1 MMVDRRRQ
9 RAKARALQER
19 LSHILDPY
27 GEYEDAGTSE
37 DEWEKT
43 GDELGWFRRLWR
55 EGESELTRRELP
67 EDMAALMEEDVDPC
81 QDFYEYACGSFIRN
95 ATIPPFLGS
104 LSYTWEAAKTRVID
118 VVTSL
123 LSAST
128 GDASSFFRSCM
139 DEESVEAAGAEP
151 LGTWLQAVE
160 EVKDAKTLGKFLGTA
175 GLFNWCALFCWK
187 VSRDTSDRS
196 RNLFVLGHV
205 GLALPHRRMYLEQ
218 EHEADRQAAHSAVT
232 RMLLAAGVSP
242 EAEAERQATTALQ
255 VEEGIARSMTPST
268 RYERLTYVHIGR
280 ETLRQRSPSIDWD
293 SFFSSIKMEMVGT
306 ENATA
311 SEYGLLGLHDVEYLR
326 KLEEEV
332 LRKFSWEDLRCYLRM
347 RVVMVFSPYL
357 SSPFTAAK
365 LIINEQIYGMKAISP
380 RNRKCY
386 FLTTH
391 HFGNSV
397 SRLFVDNFFN
407 ESSKETTQAMLRNIR
422 EQFEQH
428 LNELDW
434 MDNTTRDN
442 ALKKLEAMDFQVG
455 YPQQWPDWGE
465 LSDLH
470 LGNQSFFESLLTIAI
485 ARSARERSQLTEP
498 KEPAMW
504 DHPVTAIN
512 AYYSRTKNA
521 LFIPAGIL
529 LEPFFSS
536 SYSAARNYGSLG
548 SILGHEMTH
557 GFDNAGR
564 KYDAQGR
571 RTNWWDPET
580 ERHYEDDA
588 NCLVE
593 QYNEF
598 NVSGG
603 QHVNGNITL
612 GENIAD
618 SGGLHMSYHAFL
630 QDKPKASVYERRQ
643 FFIAYAQLWCSVSQP
658 KLVQEHVIKGHHA
671 PKRYRVIGVL
681 RDSQEFAEAFS
692 CPQGSPM
699 NPERKCVVW

>member
-1 MMVDRRRQ
+1 MGRL
-9 RAKARALQER
+9 KSK

-27 GEYEDAGTSE
+27 GEYEDVVTGE
-37 DEWEKT
+37 DSWEKT
-43 GDELGWFRRLWR
+43 EDELGWFRRLWR
-55 EGESELTRRELP
+55 EGENELTRREIP
-67 EDMAALMEEDVDPC
+67 EDMAALMEEEADPC
-81 QDFYEYACGSFIRN
+81 QDFYEYACGSFIKK
-95 ATIPPFLGS
+95 ATIPPFMGS
-104 LSYTWEAAKTRVID
+104 LSYTWEAAKARVID
-118 VVTSL
+118 DVTSA
-123 LSAST
+123 LSTSS

-139 DEESVEAAGAEP
+139 DVEAIEAAGALP
-151 LGTWLQAVE
+151 LAPWLQAVD
-160 EVKDAKTLGKFLGTA
+160 EVKDGQTLGKFLGTA

-187 VSRDTSDRS
+187 VARDQLDRS
-196 RNLFVLGHV
+196 QNLFVLGHV
-205 GLALPHRRMYLEQ
+205 GLTLPHRSMYLDKG
-218 EHEADRQAAHSAVT
+218 HEDDRQAALSSVT
-232 RMLLAAGVSP
+232 SLFLAAGVTP
-242 EAEAERQATTALQ
+242 EAEAQRQAVTALR
-255 VEEGIARSMTPST
+255 VEEEIAKCMTPSS
-268 RYERLTYVHIGR
+268 RYERLSYVHVGR
-280 ETLRQRSPSIDWD
+280 ESLQRRAPTIDWD
-293 SFFSSIKMEMVGT
+293 MFFSSIKMDMVGT

-311 SEYGLLGLHDVEYLR
+311 SKYGLLALHDVEYLK
-326 KLEEEV
+326 KLDEDV
-332 LRKFSWEDLRCYLRM
+332 LSKFSWDDLRCYLRM
-347 RVVMVFSPYL
+347 RTVLVFSPYL
-357 SSPFTAAK
+357 SSPFIAGK
-365 LIINEQIYGMKAISP
+365 LIINEQIYGMSEASP
-380 RNRKCY
+380 RVRKCY

-397 SRLFVDNFFN
+397 SKLFVDNFFN
-407 ESSKETTQAMLRNIR
+407 ESSKQAAAGMLANIR
-422 EQFEQH
+422 EQFELH

-434 MDNTTRDN
+434 MDNATRDN

-455 YPQQWPDWGE
+455 YPDQWPDWGE
-465 LSDLH
+465 LSDLQ
-470 LGNQSFFESLLTIAI
+470 LGDKPFFDSLVTIAI
-485 ARSARERSQLTEP
+485 ARSAHERSTLTEP
-498 KEPAMW
+498 QEPAKW
-504 DHPVTAIN
+504 DHPVTSIN

-536 SYSAARNYGSLG
+536 NYSVARNYGSLG

-564 KYDAQGR
+564 KYDAQGKR
-571 RTNWWDPET
+571 INWWDPQT

-588 NCLVE
+588 ACLVE

-630 QDKPKASVYERRQ
+630 QEQPKASVYERRQ
-643 FFIAYAQLWCSVSQP
+643 FFIAYAQLWCAVSQP

-681 RDSQEFAEAFS
+681 RDSQEFSDAFS
-692 CPQGSPM
+692 CPRGSPM